1 MVGKC
6 EKSIYR
12 RYFSGY
18 STFGEN
24 RNKVDNLRDILNN
37 NDKNLFNLIIK
48 LISVVV
54 HAITI
59 LFISEKEATHP
70 RSAKKGIFPA
80 QLILKFCT
88 CELNPKVRLCNEP
101 LQRYFCKHP
110 YLVFWNFCCITCGI
124 FVDLCCGALFGVTGL
139 NVFLFFFTQ
148 EESST
153 QETKPSSNIP
163 VITCKPSHT
172 FMVKYYGAL
181 PVAVGTGIETV
192 EEAAKVCGLV
202 NFIIVPPLQYCRSV

>member
-6 EKSIYR
+6 EKSKYR
-12 RYFSGY
+12 RYFSGH

-37 NDKNLFNLIIK
+37 NDNNLFNLIIK

-80 QLILKFCT
+80 QLIL
-88 CELNPKVRLCNEP
+88 
-101 LQRYFCKHP
+101 
-110 YLVFWNFCCITCGI
+110 NF
-124 FVDLCCGALFGVTGL
+124 V
-139 NVFLFFFTQ
+139 
-148 EESST
+148 
-153 QETKPSSNIP
+153 P
-163 VITCKPSHT
+163 V
-172 FMVKYYGAL
+172 
-181 PVAVGTGIETV
+181 
-192 EEAAKVCGLV
+192 
-202 NFIIVPPLQYCRSV
+202 N